1 MVEFMGTPNGGD
13 PRSHTPLTRQLTLQ
27 QSRKDLE
34 EAEVPK
40 VVSAGTWGGFPVSSP
55 RVN

>member
-13 PRSHTPLTRQLTLQ
+13 PRSNTPLTRQLTLQ